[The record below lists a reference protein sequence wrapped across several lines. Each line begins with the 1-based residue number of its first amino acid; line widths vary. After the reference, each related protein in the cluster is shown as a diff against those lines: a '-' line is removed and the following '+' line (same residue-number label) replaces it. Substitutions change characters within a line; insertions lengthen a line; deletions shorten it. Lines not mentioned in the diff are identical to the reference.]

1 MATPPVN
8 SLPIAY
14 QAWTSLGVPDWL
26 NKGDN
31 AWQMVSATLVG
42 IQSMPGLVILYGSIV
57 KKKWAVNSAFMAL
70 YAFAAVII
78 CWVAWAYKMSFGEE
92 LLPFWGKAGPALGQ
106 RFLIKQAGLPATPH
120 YFRNG
125 GGLET
130 AEITPFYPMGTMVW
144 FQCVFAAIAVVILA
158 GSVLARMN
166 FKAWMMFVP
175 LWLTFSYTI
184 GAFSLWGGGFLFHW
198 GVMDYSG
205 GYVIHL
211 SSGIAGFTAA
221 YWVGPRSK
229 KDRERFPPNNV
240 LLTLAGAGLLW
251 MGWAGFNG
259 GDPYAANTDSS
270 MAVLNTNICAATS
283 LLVWTWL
290 DVIFFKKPSV
300 IGAVQGMITGLVC
313 ITPGAGL
320 VQGWAAIVMGVLS
333 GSVPWFSMMVL
344 GKKLKLFQMVDDTL
358 AVFHTHAVAGL
369 LGGILTGLFAEPRL
383 CALFLPVTNSKG
395 GVYGGPG
402 GVQILKQIVGAL
414 FIIGWNLVVTSIICV
429 VISFIVPLRMTEEE
443 LLIGDDAVHGEEAY
457 ALWGDGEKLSIYK
470 DDTTHHG
477 VVSSGATQVV

>member
-1 MATPPVN
+1 MAA
-8 SLPIAY
+8 SAY
-14 QAWTSLGVPDWL
+14 EATGGAVPDWL

-31 AWQMVSATLVG
+31 AWQMISATLVG
-42 IQSMPGLVILYGSIV
+42 LQSVPGLVILYGSIV

-70 YAFAAVII
+70 YAFAAVVL
-78 CWVAWAYKMSFGEE
+78 CWVSWAYKMSFGDK

-106 RFLIKQAGLPATPH
+106 KFLLKHAALPESTQHHADGSIETPM
-120 YFRNG
+120 
-125 GGLET
+125 
-130 AEITPFYPMGTMVW
+130 AMPFYPMATMVW
-144 FQCVFAAIAVVILA
+144 FQCVFAAITLILLA
-158 GSVLARMN
+158 GSVLGMRMN

-175 LWLTFSYTI
+175 LWLTFSYTV

-211 SSGIAGFTAA
+211 SSGIAGFTTA
-221 YWVGPRSK
+221 YWVGPRVK

-290 DVIFFKKPSV
+290 DVIFFNKPSV

-313 ITPGAGL
+313 ITPAAGL
-320 VQGWAAIVMGVLS
+320 VQGWAAVVMGVLS
-333 GSVPWFSMMVL
+333 GSVPWFTMMIVDKRWRL
-344 GKKLKLFQMVDDTL
+344 LTVVDDTL
-358 AVFHTHAVAGL
+358 GVVHTHAVAGY
-369 LGGILTGLFAEPRL
+369 LGGILTGIFAEPQL
-383 CALFLPVTNSKG
+383 CALFLPVTNSRG
-395 GVYGGPG
+395 VVYGGIQ
-402 GVQILKQIVGAL
+402 VFKQIVGGL
-414 FIIGWNLVVTSIICV
+414 FIIGWNIVVTSIICV
-429 VISFIVPLRMTEEE
+429 AIRFVIIPLRMPEEQ

-457 ALWGDGEKLSIYK
+457 ALWGDGELYDETKHDKHYS
-470 DDTTHHG
+470 DDASQG
-477 VVSSGATQVV
+477 KFASSGATQVV